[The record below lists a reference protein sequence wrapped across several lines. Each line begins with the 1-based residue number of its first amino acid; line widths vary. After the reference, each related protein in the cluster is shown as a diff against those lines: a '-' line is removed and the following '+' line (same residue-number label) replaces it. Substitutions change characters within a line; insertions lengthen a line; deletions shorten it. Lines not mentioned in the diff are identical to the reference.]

1 MKEMWDDRYSTENYF
16 YGTNP
21 NDFLKVA
28 SEKLNTNSRILC
40 LAEGEGRNAVYL
52 AGLGHNVTGV
62 DFSNSGYLKATSLAK
77 EKNVQI
83 DYVVADLSQYDFGV
97 NKWDAIVSIFCHL
110 PSDLRKNVMV
120 NVVSALKPNGLYIVE
135 AYTPDQLTLNTGGP
149 KNVDFLLTEQL
160 LKNEL
165 PDLRWDFIQSTQRE
179 VLEGDGHTGLSF
191 VVQGIARKS

>member
-1 MKEMWDDRYSTENYF
+1 MWDDRYSTENYF